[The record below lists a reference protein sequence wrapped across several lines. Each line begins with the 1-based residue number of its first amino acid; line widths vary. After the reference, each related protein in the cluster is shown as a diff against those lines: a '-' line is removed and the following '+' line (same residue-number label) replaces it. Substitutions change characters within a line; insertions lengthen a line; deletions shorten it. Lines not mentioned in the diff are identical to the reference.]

1 MKAQE
6 ALVRGTNQAGLAG
19 TMSPVAAGMTV
30 AVSPV
35 AVAGLMGM
43 MTPVAVATLSLE
55 TRPPATHSA
64 SDTR

>member
-1 MKAQE
+1 
-6 ALVRGTNQAGLAG
+6 
-19 TMSPVAAGMTV
+19 MSPVAAGMTV